1 MREKFPGHE
10 GGSMG
15 NDTRSVETGDAP
27 LSVSAPV
34 FADERAPG
42 SMARESASITAM
54 SGCSA
59 HEIMLTGG
67 LGVASG
73 RIFPE
78 GECLRVVVA

>member
-1 MREKFPGHE
+1 MGPRKGPYTKEAAMREKFPGHE

-42 SMARESASITAM
+42 SMAKGI
-54 SGCSA
+54 
-59 HEIMLTGG
+59 
-67 LGVASG
+67 
-73 RIFPE
+73 
-78 GECLRVVVA
+78 RVYHCHVRL